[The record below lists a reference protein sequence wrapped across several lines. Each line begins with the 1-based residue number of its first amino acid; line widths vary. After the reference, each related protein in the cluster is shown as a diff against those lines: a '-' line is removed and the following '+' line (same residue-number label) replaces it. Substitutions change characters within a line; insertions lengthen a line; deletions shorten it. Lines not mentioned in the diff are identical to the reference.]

1 MSNYEKVYKE
11 LRKQFSD
18 EEIVER
24 YVFPD
29 DLSEQEKKEIE
40 EEFREL
46 RLKSLKER
54 TEGQRLLAEL
64 MRMKLL
70 IRDYLERSGF
80 EEGYSFYNQLEQYIK
95 ILGRRKKD
103 FANEIDLHP
112 TKLSRLLNN
121 RENPNVEL
129 AYRLEKHCGNVIPA
143 IYWWRLHSKRLE
155 EEIKTD
161 EKKRKIESS
170 KVKNNLKFRA

>member
-1 MSNYEKVYKE
+1 MNKYEKIYKE

-29 DLSEQEKKEIE
+29 DLSEQERKEIE
-40 EEFREL
+40 DEFRKL
-46 RLKSLKER
+46 RLKTLKER
-54 TEGQRLLAEL
+54 TEKQRLLSEL

-70 IRDYLERSGF
+70 VKDYLERSHF
-80 EEGYSFYNQLEQYIK
+80 EEEFSFPNQLEQYIR
-95 ILGRRKKD
+95 ILGRSKKD
-103 FANEIDLHP
+103 FAGEIGLHP
-112 TKLSRLLNN
+112 TKLSRLLTG

-129 AYRLEKHCGNVIPA
+129 AYRLEKHCGNIIPA
-143 IYWWRLHSKRLE
+143 IYWWKLHAKKLE

-161 EKKRKIESS
+161 EETRRVERE
-170 KVKNNLKFRA
+170 KVKNDLQFRA